1 MSRELIESIINRD
14 YVSANDLF
22 EERLS
27 IIREQKLYEEKRRMS
42 AKLDEIFGGMSKK
55 EIEDRRK
62 AGYRRASEVL
72 GDPTATKLSPAAK
85 KYRASLKKKKV
96 SEETLDEAGLGDAAR
111 IVHSMTGGEKKLFK
125 SATAGN
131 MADALKLRASMKNK
145 KLAATSSDYKR
156 PGIIKR
162 NINTLMG
169 RDPGYVD
176 TRSEKQKEMEKGGRV
191 GKFVRGGYGLL
202 GRVLSQAQSGTLE

>member
-1 MSRELIESIINRD
+1 
-14 YVSANDLF
+14 
-22 EERLS
+22 
-27 IIREQKLYEEKRRMS
+27 
-42 AKLDEIFGGMSKK
+42 MSKK
-55 EIEDRRK
+55 EIEFRIK
-62 AGYRRASEVL
+62 ALYRRASEVL

-96 SEETLDEAGLGDAAR
+96 SEETLDEAGLGQGARAA
-111 IVHSMTGGEKKLFK
+111 H
-125 SATAGN
+125 
-131 MADALKLRASMKNK
+131 ALKKAVPLAPAQFKGAMSLRRLSLIGKQPREPEEK
-145 KLAATSSDYKR
+145 QQR

-169 RDPGYVD
+169 REPGYVD